1 VVGPPTVEAFL
12 KKHRALALDTSAFI
26 YFVEQH
32 PRYFPLC
39 EKLFAGIETGRFT
52 ACTSTLT
59 LLEVLVQPYR
69 LQKDDIVLKFY
80 ALLTSYPNLTW
91 VPVGLNVAD
100 KAAQIRAGYRLKT
113 PDAIQAASAI
123 VAGATGFICNDK
135 AYQQV
140 EEFECLIIDEYAPRR
155 SLGL

>member
-1 VVGPPTVEAFL
+1 MVGPPTVEAFL
-12 KKHRALALDTSAFI
+12 KKHRSIALDTSAFI

-100 KAAQIRAGYRLKT
+100 KAAQLRAAHRLKT

-123 VAGATGFICNDK
+123 AAGATGFICNDR
-135 AYQQV
+135 AFRNV
-140 EEFECLIIDEYAPRR
+140 EGFDCFIIDDHVKR
-155 SLGL
+155 